1 MRTLLEEAVKIV
13 FYKEEDNREIAYNKL
28 KKKIGSA
35 RKVEKE
41 KDFPIETTTW
51 SVTAF
56 FFKDLWKANVDK
68 AAARKERIKK
78 EKKKERE
85 AAQKK
90 KLKEKKEAKKAA
102 TANAGLLPLPEALM
116 KTVSA
121 PP

>member
-1 MRTLLEEAVKIV
+1 MAEKRKKEEKLRKIKEKRKKKKRKMRTLLEEAVKIV

-78 EKKKERE
+78 
-85 AAQKK
+85 
-90 KLKEKKEAKKAA
+90 
-102 TANAGLLPLPEALM
+102 
-116 KTVSA
+116 
-121 PP
+121 